1 MNKNNV
7 LLLSFIFIVA
17 IGSFTYRNTHGIE
30 SKIALLVN
38 IIIFFVFAVVSY
50 LYFKQ
55 IHKIGVIKQE
65 YNLLLSYIE
74 RYENELDKK
83 RKIVHEFNNQLIV
96 INSYASKNNKKLKNY
111 LYEIIN
117 DQKSICNDML
127 LNNIENLPKG
137 FRGLLYYKLSKIE
150 NDLKITLFVEKG
162 IKSFSLASSKTAK
175 NILKIIGI
183 LIDNAIEASIDS
195 KEKTLDIIVTEN
207 KQELEIKIS
216 NSIKKNID
224 AKKIFNKGFTTK
236 GNGRGYGLLIV
247 KDMLDEE
254 PNIKLDFKVDNNF
267 VSILKIKK

>member
-1 MNKNNV
+1 LNKNNV